1 MPRVNNLL
9 DVEALRH
16 LFLHK
21 QSNINALENLGVPQN
36 TYTTILRT
44 KVMRGLPS
52 ELQLKW
58 GREEDVPA
66 NRLQTTNGFFEER
79 NFGFRNIRGLAD
91 TIQTPTPRIST
102 LKKPLTVVQKPS
114 LEHLLSMSKGNTA
127 INAFIVANSTG
138 TTSAKSFLMS
148 TQGKRR

>member
-58 GREEDVPA
+58 GREEDVLLTDFKPLMVFLKKEILA
-66 NRLQTTNGFFEER
+66 LEIYEGLQTPFKHQHREF
-79 NFGFRNIRGLAD
+79 
-91 TIQTPTPRIST
+91 P
-102 LKKPLTVVQKPS
+102 
-114 LEHLLSMSKGNTA
+114 H
-127 INAFIVANSTG
+127 
-138 TTSAKSFLMS
+138 
-148 TQGKRR
+148 